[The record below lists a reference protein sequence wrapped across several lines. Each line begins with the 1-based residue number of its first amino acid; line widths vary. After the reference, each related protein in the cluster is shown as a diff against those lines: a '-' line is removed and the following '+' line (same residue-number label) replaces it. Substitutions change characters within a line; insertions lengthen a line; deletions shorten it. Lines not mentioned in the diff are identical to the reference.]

1 MAKRI
6 FYPLYSKSA
15 VAEFEEKQKTK
26 QRNGWIEKTGV
37 LKVRFATLQTGENH
51 KELLSQMSPA
61 ECYKF
66 YAKANKVLK
75 GQSTREEIFVHKQQ
89 DQQNAPTKRLIVEKW
104 ERNGR
109 KGFSLILIV
118 KQGEQTEKI
127 NVACSG
133 EELIALADWM
143 KELNT
148 LLRYKEVIKVEEEGG
163 DEPLPQP
170 DDDIPVDEEELP
182 DDIF

>member
-1 MAKRI
+1 
-6 FYPLYSKSA
+6 
-15 VAEFEEKQKTK
+15 V
-26 QRNGWIEKTGV
+26 
-37 LKVRFATLQTGENH
+37 
-51 KELLSQMSPA
+51 KELFI
-61 ECYKF
+61 EEYKMQVLQSGILENIQ
-66 YAKANKVLK
+66 KNLANTIQDLK
-75 GQSTREEIFVHKQQ
+75 KFTCQGG
-89 DQQNAPTKRLIVEKW
+89 KW